1 MLIMEYNEKKD
12 VELVKE
18 DNLEKVT
25 GGIDDNE
32 ISEVQGERNV
42 MQRDKNPNKK
52 ELIATD
58 AHIDQGAHLH

>member
-1 MLIMEYNEKKD
+1 MAIQEYNEKKD

-32 ISEVQGERNV
+32 ISEVQEERKV
-42 MQRDKNPNKK
+42 MQRDKFPGKK
-52 ELIATD
+52 DLMATD